1 MCHRPAGPCSAGSRG
16 RGCESSEGQ
25 FRIHA
30 VGNGGVWGVRGGFL
44 GRWGIRPVALRSL
57 ERPEKTR
64 RTLETPP
71 RDPPPNRLVLNAMPL
86 ETVAVEHRACP
97 TSEGTAQTLA
107 EGRAALR
114 LERVEQFGGER
125 VAEL

>member
-1 MCHRPAGPCSAGSRG
+1 
-16 RGCESSEGQ
+16 Q

-30 VGNGGVWGVRGGFL
+30 AGSGGVRGVRGVFW

-57 ERPEKTR
+57 ERPGKTP
-64 RTLETPP
+64 RTPETPP
-71 RDPPPNRLVLNAMPL
+71 RDPPSDRLVLSAMPL

-114 LERVEQFGGER
+114 LERVEQVGGER
-125 VAEL
+125 VAQL